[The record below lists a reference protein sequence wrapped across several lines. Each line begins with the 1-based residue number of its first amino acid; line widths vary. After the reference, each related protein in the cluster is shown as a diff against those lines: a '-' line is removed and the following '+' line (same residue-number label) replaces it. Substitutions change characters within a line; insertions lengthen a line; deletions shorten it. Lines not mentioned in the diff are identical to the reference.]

1 MKKELPCGVDLVSTA
16 QIAYKGRITIY
27 HQLPSNNHQ
36 RCDGCHLQFTQD
48 SVILINNDPN
58 RKCVQNP
65 AYTEET

>member
-48 SVILINNDPN
+48 SVTLINNDPN
-58 RKCVQNP
+58 RSCIQNP
-65 AYTEET
+65 AHTEGI